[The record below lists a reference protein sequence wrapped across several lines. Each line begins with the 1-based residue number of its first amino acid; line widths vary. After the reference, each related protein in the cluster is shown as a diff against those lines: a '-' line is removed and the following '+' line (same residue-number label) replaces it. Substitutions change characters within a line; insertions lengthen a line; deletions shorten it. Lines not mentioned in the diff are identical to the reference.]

1 MYSAKALNSYRVN
14 FFKLKSLQIIALET
28 CEVKPYFL
36 KVLFLYHSNHLHT
49 VRNVA
54 KEELDWHNFP
64 CYITLYLKLL
74 GSPLFG
80 ICESK

>member
-1 MYSAKALNSYRVN
+1 MCSAKALNSYRVN

-49 VRNVA
+49 VRNDA
-54 KEELDWHNFP
+54 
-64 CYITLYLKLL
+64 
-74 GSPLFG
+74 
-80 ICESK
+80 